1 MFLSVITEHRIVH
14 ILTANSG
21 IMAPVL
27 QPCLRVAS
35 CKKAHFMY
43 TLFACMPVCTRMLL
57 HACTSFISSDC

>member
-35 CKKAHFMY
+35 CKKSTFYVH
-43 TLFACMPVCTRMLL
+43 TVCM
-57 HACTSFISSDC
+57 HACVYTHATACVYKFYIK